1 MGMSGVLLV
10 GMGFLQWLEKKA
22 IRKQKEQQLLI
33 VKEKRSLWKVT
44 GYACIAG
51 VIFFGI
57 QPNVVTVG
65 MACFKLG
72 LLCSIFLLD
81 DMMKTKLYLT
91 DTRVYLVERFRN
103 KRFVHVKE
111 MNTENIYKVTG
122 DSHYGGV
129 YTLYYFGSSNEG
141 LSMRLFIGKQEE
153 RNLFKLL
160 LKKRMNITVNQEAK
174 EEKLN
179 EFKESRTKID
189 TFSHVFIWFS
199 FLTGIGGLVYA
210 SKQTVYF
217 LTDTERFVTCFF
229 ASLFIPFSLYF
240 FSYFFIITSGVVKKF
255 NVLTLKHMALYLII
269 ASSTIPFY
277 QMLQHGAQS
286 NMEFFNSQLTGLL
299 VFAMISI
306 LAFVMGIFVKMWKER
321 KMEKKLKQFS

>member
-1 MGMSGVLLV
+1 MGLSGILLLGMSV
-10 GMGFLQWLEKKA
+10 LQWFEKKA
-22 IRKQKEQQLLI
+22 IQKQNEQQLLI

-44 GYACIAG
+44 GYGIVAG

-57 QPNVVTVG
+57 QPTVVTVG

-81 DMMKTKLYLT
+81 DMMKTKLYIT
-91 DTRVYLVERFRN
+91 DRRIYLMERFRN
-103 KRFVHVKE
+103 KRFVHMEE

-129 YTLYYFGSSNEG
+129 YTLYYYGERNEG
-141 LSMRLFIGKQEE
+141 HSIKLYIAKEEE

-160 LKKRMNITVNQEAK
+160 IKKRMNITVMQEVT

-179 EFKESRTKID
+179 HFKESRTKLD
-189 TFSHVFIWFS
+189 TFSKVFIYLS

-210 SKQTVYF
+210 SKQDVSY
-217 LTDTERFVTCFF
+217 LTDAERFITCFF

-240 FSYFFIITSGVVKKF
+240 FSYFFLVTSGMVKKLH
-255 NVLTLKHMALYLII
+255 VLTSKHIALFLLI

-277 QMLQHGAQS
+277 GLLQHGSQS
-286 NMEFFNSQLTGLL
+286 KMAFFNSQLAGLL
-299 VFAMISI
+299 VFAIISI
-306 LAFVMGIFVKMWKER
+306 TAFITGIFVKMWKER
-321 KMEKKLKQFS
+321 KLEKKKQRL